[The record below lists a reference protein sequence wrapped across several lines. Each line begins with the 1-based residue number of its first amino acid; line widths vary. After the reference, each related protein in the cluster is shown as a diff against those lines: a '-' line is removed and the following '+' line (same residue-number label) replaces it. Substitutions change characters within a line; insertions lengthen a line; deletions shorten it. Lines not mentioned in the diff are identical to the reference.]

1 MLPSSFRT
9 LYLVYTSRHT
19 VSQGHY
25 LRHRMEIGLRDGK
38 SVVYPIAGWAV
49 SAVILVNAIV
59 DREIL
64 VGTFISGVGS

>member
-1 MLPSSFRT
+1 
-9 LYLVYTSRHT
+9 